1 MREKKIEAKLTEAV
15 RQRGGLAP
23 KFTSPGF
30 DGMPDRIV
38 LMPGG
43 HMAFVE
49 VKAPGKKPRP
59 LQKARHRLLRRLGFK
74 VYVLDGIPQIKEI
87 LDEIGGDAG

>member
-1 MREKKIEAKLTEAV
+1 MREKTIEKKLSDEV
-15 RQRGGLAP
+15 KKRGGLAP

-49 VKAPGKKPRP
+49 VKAPGKAPRP
-59 LQKARHRLLRRLGFK
+59 LQKARHRILRQLGFT
-74 VYVLDGIPQIKEI
+74 VYVLDDESEIGGI
-87 LDEIGGDAG
+87 LDEICTP

>member
-1 MREKKIEAKLTEAV
+1 MREKKIEEKLTKMV
-15 RQRGGLAP
+15 HQRGGLAP

-43 HMAFVE
+43 RMAFVE
-49 VKAPGKKPRP
+49 VKRPGEKPRP
-59 LQKARHRLLRRLGFK
+59 LQKARHRMLRRLGFK
-74 VYVLDGIPQIKEI
+74 VYVLDSVEKIERII
-87 LDEIGGDAG
+87 DEIRTT